1 MLRWIAQR
9 WRTLDDV
16 RREMRG
22 LRQENARLTA
32 AVRNLVDENA
42 HTMMLVR
49 ALRDVNKDLDARLLA
64 EAGRAQS

>member
-1 MLRWIAQR
+1 
-9 WRTLDDV
+9 
-16 RREMRG
+16 MRG